1 VCFGIAGNLDAE
13 FLSAGLG
20 GLIVTFGH
28 PFQLAVHKSVL
39 FFVD

>member
-1 VCFGIAGNLDAE
+1 VYFGIAGNLDAE

-20 GLIVTFGH
+20 GLIVTFSH
-28 PFQLAVHKSVL
+28 PFQMTVYKPIF